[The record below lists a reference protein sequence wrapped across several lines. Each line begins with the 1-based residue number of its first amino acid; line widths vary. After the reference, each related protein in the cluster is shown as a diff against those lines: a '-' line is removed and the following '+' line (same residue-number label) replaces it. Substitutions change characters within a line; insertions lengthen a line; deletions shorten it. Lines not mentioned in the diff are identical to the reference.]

1 MGLFSGI
8 LKVAA
13 PIAGALTGKSWIGSA
28 LSAAGGFLGQ
38 RDTNAQNRQME
49 LDQMRFQQDMS
60 GTAHQREVKDLVA
73 AGLNPMLSSRY
84 GGASTPAGASAV
96 VGNSAAAADE
106 AATSADNRRL
116 IDAQIKSAE
125 SQAALNSANAA
136 KAVVEAREVAS
147 RADTSEFNL
156 ERERYLKDWFKSWDL
171 AGSMLDLNHTVRY
184 GDAALSRE
192 QIDVLNELKRMAKRE
207 GFNTWDAAIA
217 NQEFSHSAIRL
228 LLDRNMMPKS
238 EAEAAFYRSDFGKEI
253 APYISSAQ
261 GLTNVAA
268 GAAGIGRKFGVGLRR
283 K

>member
-1 MGLFSGI
+1 MGFLSGI
-8 LKVAA
+8 LKV
-13 PIAGALTGKSWIGSA
+13 GSSF
-28 LSAAGGFLGQ
+28 LPGPWSAAANALGGFLGQ
-38 RDTNAQNRQME
+38 QDTNAQNRQMA

-60 GTAHQREVKDLVA
+60 GTAHQREVKDLAA

-106 AATSADNRRL
+106 AATSAENRRL

-147 RADTSEFNL
+147 RADLSELDYNTRSPAL
-156 ERERYLKDWFKSWDL
+156 DHARRAYNEKLIADIM
-171 AGSMLDLNHTVRY
+171 GSR
-184 GDAALSRE
+184 LSATE
-192 QIDVLNELKRMAKRE
+192 S
-207 GFNTWDAAIA
+207 A
-217 NQEFSHSAIRL
+217 NAHDAIRN
-228 LLDRNMMPKS
+228 LDDYYMEKYGHTLQYYLMSLDADQRAEELRSIRQHIRRSSLDFPKA
-238 EAEAAFYRSDFGKEI
+238 EAEAGFYRTDFGKEI

-261 GLTNVAA
+261 GLSNVAA
-268 GAAGIGRKFGVGLRR
+268 GAVGIGRKFGVGLRR